1 MRQLL
6 IGMETQAMIDCLL
19 KLTKIKGEGKLLAL
33 TEHFVNGRG
42 IGAAAACADIP
53 QPKVTL
59 VSDILN
65 VVAGVCEEY
74 HELRLKQLGGVKRV
88 IERNLI
94 EKLLHDEELQSN
106 SSDAVTITE
115 YLKGKRTERDPVKF
129 AKTYDF
135 SYKVELTRGTKRGT
149 DRCTGFSTREA
160 AETAKALIASDYSL
174 EPEDV
179 EIISIV
185 DARKAMKDVSFN

>member
-6 IGMETQAMIDCLL
+6 IGMESQAMIDCLL
-19 KLTKIKGEGKLLAL
+19 KLTKIKGEGKLKAL

-42 IGAAAACADIP
+42 VGAAAAYADIP

-59 VSDILN
+59 VTDILN
-65 VVAGVCEEY
+65 DVAGVCEEY

-88 IERNLI
+88 IERDLV
-94 EKLLHDEELQSN
+94 ETLLHDQELQFN
-106 SSDAVTITE
+106 SSDACIIVE
-115 YLKGKRTERDPVKF
+115 YLEDKRTERDPVKL

-135 SYKVELTRGTKRGT
+135 SYKVELTRGLKRGT
-149 DRCTGFSTREA
+149 DRCNGASKEEA
-160 AETAKALIASDYSL
+160 VKTAKMIIASDYSL

-179 EIISIV
+179 EIIKIDDVRES
-185 DARKAMKDVSFN
+185 MEDVSFN